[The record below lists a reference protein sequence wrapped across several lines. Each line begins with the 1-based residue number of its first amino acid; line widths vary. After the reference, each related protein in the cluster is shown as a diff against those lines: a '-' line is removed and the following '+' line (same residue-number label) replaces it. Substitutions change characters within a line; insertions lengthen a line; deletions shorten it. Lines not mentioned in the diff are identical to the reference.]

1 LKRICSF
8 PKWKPL
14 PDESSFSPL
23 SGFAEAK
30 LTERV
35 PKALIKEHLA
45 TVLTGYIDLNGSAV
59 EVSEKPVK
67 TALAHTPLLNWWNRL
82 PEHKPVLSLT
92 LCSSG
97 QAELPHMVFTALS
110 QLHSRLL
117 LPEVAESHLLMQ
129 LPMYSLQ
136 ITCSWTSVVVA
147 LYW

>member
-1 LKRICSF
+1 MDPI
-8 PKWKPL
+8 
-14 PDESSFSPL
+14 
-23 SGFAEAK
+23 G
-30 LTERV
+30 T
-35 PKALIKEHLA
+35 
-45 TVLTGYIDLNGSAV
+45 AV

-67 TALAHTPLLNWWNRL
+67 TPLAHKPLLNWWNRL
-82 PEHKPVLSLT
+82 PEYKSVLSPT

-97 QAELPHMVFTALS
+97 QAEPPHMVFTALS

-136 ITCSWTSVVVA
+136 ITFSWTSVVVA